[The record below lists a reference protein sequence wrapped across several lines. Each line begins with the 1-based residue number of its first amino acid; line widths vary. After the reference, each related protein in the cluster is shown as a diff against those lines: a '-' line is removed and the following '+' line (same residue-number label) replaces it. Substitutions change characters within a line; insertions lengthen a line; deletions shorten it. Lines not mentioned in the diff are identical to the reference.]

1 MKKITF
7 LFALLCASV
16 MGWAV
21 TYCDYATGHENNA
34 NFGDANGRILLTLV
48 PTANANEYTLTVK
61 PNYANGATKKLDY
74 LYVIASG
81 NSPYPAEAGA
91 DEGGTGY
98 DELSVT
104 FSNSN
109 TTTSFTIQ
117 WSNPDWG
124 GRWQCTLTDV
134 ALNELTSCSGG
145 GDPDPDPDPTPDPDP
160 VANPYCDYATGHENN
175 ANFGDANGRIL
186 LSLEPTSN
194 ANEYKLTLK
203 PNYDN
208 GATKKLDYMYVIAN
222 GNSPYPAEA
231 GVDEGGTG
239 YDELAV
245 TFTNS
250 NAKASFTI
258 QWSNPDWGGRWQ
270 CTLTDVDFSTLSPC
284 SAPVIASE
292 YCGYQDPKTDKNGKN
307 IALTWE
313 TDANGNVVITM
324 GNGTGTTS
332 CSFRNGGFEGGIGA
346 FIVSTDDFATSE
358 AASNY
363 FTATQVYSGNTY
375 TLTKKADLPANA
387 KIKHVGSGH
396 ALAWVLDGNNEYC
409 FPDFI
414 YTYGGVC
421 AEEKV
426 LTEISLTSSATFAKV
441 GENVTL
447 TAQGLDQMG
456 MPIDAEISFE
466 VSPANAGSF
475 SGNVFTFAKTGAA
488 TVTAKSDDVQKS
500 ITLYCVPSD
509 NLALNKTAK
518 GGYYDGNPGESF
530 DKANDGSTATQWVTY
545 ADQATSKEWWY
556 VDLGETYSLTAV
568 DVVWGDPSSTSYKLY
583 ARTEAPS
590 EEQEADDTAWEEI
603 ASVSGI
609 GVNSEQF
616 NEVSVNAR
624 YVRIHSLTRSSNYIR
639 LKEVRVFGTEY
650 VPVADTEAPVMT
662 SASLASS
669 TYTEAVV
676 NVAATDNVGIYRY
689 HVVDAANNIDA
700 NFAESEGKIT
710 INNLTHGTAYNF
722 TITAKDA
729 AGNESENSKAVAV
742 TTPFDGSVNL
752 ALNKSCEGGYYD
764 GNPAEVAAKAN
775 DGDNGTAWV
784 TYGDHAAALDWWIV
798 DLGKVYDLSNITAL
812 WANDAYATAYML
824 QARVEEPAAA
834 DKADDAAWVTL
845 ENVSGVTAGEER
857 STDVSGVGR
866 YVRFRATAKAG
877 GFFRLREFRVYGSGV
892 ATVDTEAPVMMS
904 ASLVSSADTY
914 AVIAVSATD
923 NQGIANYHVVDAANS
938 IDGHYAAEAGNIT
951 VTGLTGG
958 TSYTLAI
965 SAVDFFGNESAN
977 SKSVAVTTTAHY
989 TEPQEACTAPAW
1001 DASLVKAIYS
1011 PTYSADCNFANWGG
1025 CVAYTDNTYGKKY
1038 AMGADCWGF
1047 GLDGFTLNCLNME
1060 KLHADIWIADDA
1072 SLRLVPIYGGTG
1084 LDTDDTHGKMVTLHG
1099 QQWNSIDLSLAND
1112 FAGLNLA
1119 SIFQFKIDNANG
1131 LTFWIGNLYFY
1142 RETAIVDSEVPTSVS
1157 ASVASEGFYSVSI
1170 TAQAEDNSGAVSFKV
1185 MNGDA
1190 QVATGAAASGAATTI
1205 TISGLAAGTNYS
1217 FNVIAYDETDN
1228 EAAPVAV
1235 VAATKAL
1242 PASAPAPNLNGKRV
1256 VNVFSDAIEGS
1267 KTIHSGGWSET
1278 TIAQWIDI
1286 VPGDKVFYGQKFNYA
1301 GWHSWGDDIDAT
1313 GMVYLHVDVYS
1324 TGMTQVSVTPI
1335 SHDPGREGSADITL
1349 TPNDWTSADIALSAY
1364 AANNIEWN
1372 KIFQFKFMGAVGG
1385 DELLIDNVYFWRPAD
1400 YTRAVTA
1407 GRYGTICLPQAGEMV
1422 GATLY
1427 DVAYLD
1433 VAANKIFLDEVP
1445 EGEMIAGRPY
1455 IFEPEGSS
1463 IEVYYTD
1470 DETASAGNYHGLY
1483 GFIGNSADEA
1493 YSIPQN
1499 QGCYILQNNQYREVQ
1514 DGNAVIKSNRAYFK
1528 IGSGDGCVPTNA
1540 EAPAPGRRRVALGA
1554 AAPQVATGMEALS
1567 AGDQPVKVMID
1578 GQLFILR
1585 GEKLYNVNGQA
1596 VK

>member
-16 MGWAV
+16 MSMKLWAV
-21 TYCDYATGHENNA
+21 AEDTYIGTTDATYANQFKWYSVSGKTAPQEVVNIQPGTNGIALYVNVGTDLFDGVNYDGVSIATADLADYYAKTGAGAWFYLSKFTAKCTTIEVTNGGSVIRAFRVQNDKGT
-34 NFGDANGRILLTLV
+34 GDACSTGGGSSEPTKASECFGAKGHFGNPSVKNVYYQIDYENSKVIVSLLS
-48 PTANANEYTLTVK
+48 LTGYPLDFAEIQITGVGG
-61 PNYANGATKKLDY
+61 YAMTANGAGGYTYTFNNPTVDAEWY
-74 LYVIASG
+74 IRFLYSDTNMPG
-81 NSPYPAEAGA
+81 NEMTAETQSSSDANIIYYQVGA
-91 DEGGTGY
+91 CTA
-98 DELSVT
+98 
-104 FSNSN
+104 
-109 TTTSFTIQ
+109 TTT
-117 WSNPDWG
+117 
-124 GRWQCTLTDV
+124 
-134 ALNELTSCSGG
+134 
-145 GDPDPDPDPTPDPDP
+145 
-160 VANPYCDYATGHENN
+160 EN
-175 ANFGDANGRIL
+175 
-186 LSLEPTSN
+186 T
-194 ANEYKLTLK
+194 
-203 PNYDN
+203 
-208 GATKKLDYMYVIAN
+208 
-222 GNSPYPAEA
+222 
-231 GVDEGGTG
+231 
-239 YDELAV
+239 
-245 TFTNS
+245 
-250 NAKASFTI
+250 
-258 QWSNPDWGGRWQ
+258 
-270 CTLTDVDFSTLSPC
+270 
-284 SAPVIASE
+284 
-292 YCGYQDPKTDKNGKN
+292 N
-307 IALTWE
+307 IALSSAGASATASDGNPALAIDGNTGSRWE
-313 TDANGNVVITM
+313 TAASDPQWICVDFGERKKFNTVQLVH
-324 GNGTGTTS
+324 
-332 CSFRNGGFEGGIGA
+332 EGA
-346 FIVSTDDFATSE
+346 FIKTYDIQISDDGTNFTTIKHVSETLAGFPYEQTIELNFDYAAQYMRIYGTERGTGWGYSLWELRAMYSGASVLTSITL
-358 AASNY
+358 AAADTKTLAGGAGVVL
-363 FTATQVYSGNTY
+363 TATPKDQKGAAMDEAVSYEITPAAAGHMSGNTY
-375 TLTKKADLPANA
+375 IPDQVGLATIRAYSGSIYSNA
-387 KIKHVGSGH
+387 VQ
-396 ALAWVLDGNNEYC
+396 VL
-409 FPDFI
+409 
-414 YTYGGVC
+414 GV
-421 AEEKV
+421 
-426 LTEISLTSSATFAKV
+426 TSA
-441 GENVTL
+441 
-447 TAQGLDQMG
+447 
-456 MPIDAEISFE
+456 
-466 VSPANAGSF
+466 
-475 SGNVFTFAKTGAA
+475 
-488 TVTAKSDDVQKS
+488 
-500 ITLYCVPSD
+500 
-509 NLALNKTAK
+509 NLALSTNISTDNKIIAQSEFAPNGTDAFFAV
-518 GGYYDGNPGESF
+518 DGNMGSVWQGSPTNGNV
-530 DKANDGSTATQWVTY
+530 NDSREYDCWFV
-545 ADQATSKEWWY
+545 
-556 VDLGETYSLTAV
+556 VDLGAFYNIDMVALHFEGACSELYHIDFSE
-568 DVVWGDPSSTSYKLY
+568 DNSTWNLGYNLVG
-583 ARTEAPS
+583 AE
-590 EEQEADDTAWEEI
+590 
-603 ASVSGI
+603 G
-609 GVNSEQF
+609 
-616 NEVSVNAR
+616 VNAR
-624 YVRIHSLTRSSNYIR
+624 NDYWTDLDNNNKVRYVRFWST
-639 LKEVRVFGTEY
+639 KAATGWGMKMFEFEVYGTEW
-650 VPVADTEAPVMT
+650 VSGDEEKPVMV
-662 SASLASS
+662 SASLVSS
-669 TYTEAVV
+669 TTTSAVIA
-676 NVAATDNVGIYRY
+676 VAATDNDEVARY
-689 HVVDAANNIDA
+689 HVVDGVNGIDA
-700 NFAESEGKIT
+700 NYTPSEGKIT
-710 INNLTHGTAYNF
+710 INGLTHNTAYNF

-729 AGNESENSKAVAV
+729 SNNESENSKAVAV
-742 TTPFDGSVNL
+742 TTPFDGSINL
-752 ALNKSCEGGYYD
+752 ALNQPCEGGYYD

-892 ATVDTEAPVMMS
+892 ATVDTEAPVMTS

-1025 CVAYTDNTYGKKY
+1025 CVAYTDDTYGKKY

-1217 FNVIAYDETDN
+1217 FNVIAYDEAGN

-1242 PASAPAPNLNGKRV
+1242 PAAAPAPNLSGKRV